1 MSSSFLRLCTGLE
14 LNCFGIVWKTKWIIH
29 QVDCSLVWIFGP
41 IQTESGIA
49 AISHR
54 MYTVEVSFYL
64 CDVNDVSFNP
74 PPVQKVAVT
83 YVCFHF
89 NIQVLYFIKLQD
101 VSRKRQLSLLLN
113 GKHIADGIAS
123 FGKKMLLVLRLFVCM
138 KKIIDSNSLPPR
150 TPA

>member
-1 MSSSFLRLCTGLE
+1 
-14 LNCFGIVWKTKWIIH
+14 
-29 QVDCSLVWIFGP
+29 
-41 IQTESGIA
+41 
-49 AISHR
+49 
-54 MYTVEVSFYL
+54 MYTLEVSFYL
-64 CDVNDVSFNP
+64 CDVNNVSFNP

-101 VSRKRQLSLLLN
+101 VSGKRQLSLLLN